1 MGTSGERRA
10 CSVGIDLGTTG
21 IKVVAFD
28 AGESGEQIALAS
40 RPSNLRRGSDGA
52 AELDPGGERAVL
64 FDALAEVVGQAHQA
78 GYTIARIGIS
88 AAMHSLLALDDQ
100 GAPIT
105 PVLTW
110 ADLRAE
116 ADARA
121 LWNSPLGPAIYE
133 RTGTPIHAMTP
144 LAKLLWLR
152 RAHPE
157 VWQRAAFFT
166 DLKSWLWRQWFGEWV
181 TDVSLASATA
191 LYNLRQRQW
200 DEQALALAGVAPE
213 RLPRVVPAHWGHA
226 DRLPAAFQQ
235 AGVDDGCAI
244 VIGSSDGVLA
254 DLGVHV
260 VDGSRLVV
268 TIGTSLA
275 VRVGASAIRVDPATR
290 AFCYVLSEERSLYVL
305 GQASNSGGSVLDW
318 VYRGGVSAFASDTT
332 RSASSD
338 TASGVSA
345 APEHRIS
352 FDEAM
357 RTAGGADAAERA
369 DGLYF
374 LPYIAGERAP
384 FWSANISGALIGLR
398 GEHTAVDALRA
409 AAEGIMLNAAWIAE
423 PFLTHSQPP
432 QAIVVSGGAFQNDWM
447 RQLAADVFGLPVY
460 EVATIEASARGAA
473 IMAELATGARAWDQV
488 SQPLQPT
495 TVANPDSARQAAYR
509 EKGATFRRLALQL
522 NS

>member
-1 MGTSGERRA
+1 MGTSAARRA
-10 CSVGIDLGTTG
+10 CSIGIDLGTTG

-40 RPSNLRRGSDGA
+40 RPTNLRRDPDGA
-52 AELDPGGERAVL
+52 AELDPSAEQASL
-64 FDALAEVVGQAHQA
+64 FAALAEVVEQAHQRGFA
-78 GYTIARIGIS
+78 IARIGIS

-100 GAPIT
+100 GVPIT
-105 PVLTW
+105 PVITW

-121 LWNSPLGPAIYE
+121 LWSSPQGPALYE

-144 LAKLLWLR
+144 LCKLLWLR
-152 RAHPE
+152 RARPE
-157 VWQRAAFFT
+157 IWRRAAFFA

-181 TDVSLASATA
+181 VDVSLASATG
-191 LYNLRQRQW
+191 LYNLHERQW
-200 DEQALALAGVAPE
+200 DQQALALAAITPAQ
-213 RLPRVVPAHWGHA
+213 LPRVAPATWGHA

-235 AGVDDGCAI
+235 AGVDAGCAI
-244 VIGSSDGVLA
+244 AIGSSDGVLA
-254 DLGVHV
+254 NLGVHV

-290 AFCYVLSEERSLYVL
+290 AFCYVLSEERGLYVL
-305 GQASNSGGSVLDW
+305 GQASNSGGAVLEW
-318 VYRGGVSAFASDTT
+318 LYESGVTAFAVQTSQAALA
-332 RSASSD
+332 SAP
-338 TASGVSA
+338 AQA
-345 APEHRIS
+345 LS

-357 RTAGGADAAERA
+357 RAAGSADIARRAAS
-369 DGLYF
+369 LYF

-384 FWSANISGALIGLR
+384 FWSANTTGALIGLR
-398 GEHTAVDALRA
+398 SEHTAVDALRA
-409 AAEGIMLNAAWIAE
+409 AAEGVMLNAAWIAE
-423 PFLTHSQPP
+423 PFLTHP
-432 QAIVVSGGAFQNDWM
+432 QAIIVSGGAFQKDWM

-473 IMAELATGARAWDQV
+473 TIAELATGARTWDEI

-495 TVANPDSARQAAYR
+495 SVANPDPALRAHYR
-509 EKGATFRRLALQL
+509 EKGAAFRRLALQL

>member
-1 MGTSGERRA
+1 MGTTGERRA

-78 GYTIARIGIS
+78 GYAIARIGIS
-88 AAMHSLLALDDQ
+88 AAMHSVLALDDQ

-105 PVLTW
+105 PLLTW

-121 LWNSPLGPAIYE
+121 LWNSPQGPAIYE

-290 AFCYVLSEERSLYVL
+290 AFCYVLSEERGLYVL
-305 GQASNSGGSVLDW
+305 GQASNSGGS
-318 VYRGGVSAFASDTT
+318 
-332 RSASSD
+332 
-338 TASGVSA
+338 
-345 APEHRIS
+345 
-352 FDEAM
+352 
-357 RTAGGADAAERA
+357 
-369 DGLYF
+369 
-374 LPYIAGERAP
+374 
-384 FWSANISGALIGLR
+384 
-398 GEHTAVDALRA
+398 
-409 AAEGIMLNAAWIAE
+409 
-423 PFLTHSQPP
+423 
-432 QAIVVSGGAFQNDWM
+432 
-447 RQLAADVFGLPVY
+447 
-460 EVATIEASARGAA
+460 
-473 IMAELATGARAWDQV
+473 
-488 SQPLQPT
+488 
-495 TVANPDSARQAAYR
+495 
-509 EKGATFRRLALQL
+509 
-522 NS
+522 